1 MTFTSGFVSV
11 VGRPNVGKSTLL
23 NRIIGEKITIV
34 SDKPQTTRNKIQ
46 LIYTDEHT
54 QIIFLDTPGIQQPKN
69 KLGTYMLSVS
79 KSTLSDVDLI
89 LFLVEPGPV
98 FGPMDKLIL
107 KLLEEIQTPVLLLL
121 NKTDTIDE
129 TEQKRLLD
137 AYRAHPRFL
146 DVLPISALDGRGVED
161 FMQKTAAL
169 LPEGPRYYPD
179 DMITDQPERFIVAE
193 MIREKAMLHL
203 REEIP
208 HGIVVEISSM
218 RAREGKDF
226 VDIEANVFVEKKS
239 HKGMVIGKQGQMLKK
254 IGTEARHD
262 IERLLGSRVHL
273 QLWVKVADKWRDE
286 SARLKEFGYK

>member
-1 MTFTSGFVSV
+1 
-11 VGRPNVGKSTLL
+11 
-23 NRIIGEKITIV
+23 
-34 SDKPQTTRNKIQ
+34 
-46 LIYTDEHT
+46 
-54 QIIFLDTPGIQQPKN
+54 
-69 KLGTYMLSVS
+69 
-79 KSTLSDVDLI
+79 
-89 LFLVEPGPV
+89 
-98 FGPMDKLIL
+98 
-107 KLLEEIQTPVLLLL
+107 
-121 NKTDTIDE
+121 
-129 TEQKRLLD
+129 
-137 AYRAHPRFL
+137 
-146 DVLPISALDGRGVED
+146 
-161 FMQKTAAL
+161 
-169 LPEGPRYYPD
+169 
-179 DMITDQPERFIVAE
+179 
-193 MIREKAMLHL
+193 MIREKAILHL